1 MHREAAGGTMH
12 IKTTARNFGSM
23 KNHHHQTGRHVWS
36 LCSNKHHIALASLD
50 ALLAFIAFFQLSR
63 IHLRNQQVGWTR
75 QKVLHLLIG
84 SSNSGCVIY
93 FLCMVVAT
101 CQRWLC
107 WFHVC
112 GFVLMAFPKILFL
125 AAFLLLLSFWVDLC
139 HQANDEEED
148 EEISSQQAL
157 LDSSKSK
164 AGLSNK
170 DARWKCCSFQGIH
183 VGSRQKFVIVIIML
197 NLILMISFAA
207 IMWIGTR
214 KNPSDS
220 VIVARVYIDF
230 FAASVLILGGAFGCY
245 GFLLFSKLRRVR
257 SEQASSEMWKVV
269 GLAVVSISC
278 FTSSSLIVLLTDI
291 PLFHHW
297 ALKKING
304 VQALVLLILHYVLG
318 LLTGS
323 SVPFAF
329 VLWVMREL
337 PAPPTI
343 SRQVQPRTITF
354 ISYGAARMQHHQYS
368 ATATSSKNQVSR
380 ASPI

>member
-12 IKTTARNFGSM
+12 TKTTARNFGSM

-304 VQALVLLILHYVLG
+304 VQALVPLILHYVL
-318 LLTGS
+318 GS

-354 ISYGAARMQHHQYS
+354 ISYGAARMQHHQYW